1 MEDIKKIIRD
11 VIRERG
17 TIRKIATDLGMDHAN
32 LLKILRKDA
41 NPGLKTVEK
50 LADYLGHEVKLV
62 RRKEVNPK
70 KSKPSRSKRQ
80 KDDL

>member
-1 MEDIKKIIRD
+1 MDDIREVIRD
-11 VIRERG
+11 LLRQKG
-17 TIRKIATDLGMDHAN
+17 TIRKVAADLGMDHGN

-41 NPGLKTVEK
+41 NPGLRTVEK
-50 LADYLGHEVKLV
+50 LADYLGHEIKLV

-80 KDDL
+80 KEDI